1 MLKMLAPIAL
11 PNAPFTRYQPFAD
24 GRVIVVRRGNE
35 PARHRGLEVSRRQLV
50 LDGVRVTLVR
60 FRQLL
65 SPPAANPNIKPLS
78 KEARC
83 AYSPESEVLYL
94 PGAEVSIPREPAG
107 FTDDEV
113 TAIALALQRGL
124 AMPV

>member
-1 MLKMLAPIAL
+1 MGCDEAVLCSVSAE
-11 PNAPFTRYQPFAD
+11 D
-24 GRVIVVRRGNE
+24 GAAVHRRVIVVRRGNE
-35 PARHRGLEVSRRQLV
+35 SARHRGFEVSRRELV

-65 SPPAANPNIKPLS
+65 SPPAANPNLKPLS
-78 KEARC
+78 KEALR
-83 AYSPESEVLYL
+83 AYSLESEVLCL

-124 AMPV
+124 ATPV